1 MKTRFSLLW
10 FILGL
15 GNQLQVLFSLSIS
28 EILILLMA
36 PFLVFSEIPHM
47 KRHGVMPFFWVTVL
61 LFCGCV
67 VSLVVNHAEFYQII
81 RGVSITGILICA
93 VIVGHYMLRNN
104 PEGLKWF
111 FIGAL
116 LSGFI
121 SIFAFQ
127 RSVEVAEG
135 GGADFESIMSVKLF
149 WIRRLSLLILTPL
162 LAFYLRMPLVYSIW
176 APLSLALFSI
186 LTSTSG
192 RSASLAFLG
201 AAAVVVIGG
210 KKRKSMSRLGK
221 HFTLLFCCAV
231 VGIFLIKAVYQW
243 AALNNYLGDEARTK
257 YEQQTAG
264 GTGIVQ
270 LLIGGRADAFIGLLA
285 VADSPIVGK
294 GYWARDTERYRERF
308 LEKYGTVEDYEHY
321 KNYMSYL
328 LKNGFT
334 FDRGIIPCHSHITS
348 FWLWYGLPGLLFWL
362 YAIYV
367 IFRFL
372 RQDVAII
379 PQWYYWLAA
388 SVPGLMWHI
397 FFSPFH
403 DRVEFPLMVVAMLL
417 ARAIRLG
424 KYQIPFDM
432 ISEIE
437 NNERT

>member
-1 MKTRFSLLW
+1 MKTKFSLLW
-10 FILGL
+10 FVLGL
-15 GNQLQVLFSLSIS
+15 GIQLQVLFSLSIS
-28 EILILLMA
+28 EILVLLMA

-47 KRHGVMPFFWVTVL
+47 KRYGVMPFFWMTVF

-67 VSLVVNHAEFYQII
+67 ISLIANHAVFHQAI
-81 RGVSITGILICA
+81 RGVSVTGIIVCA
-93 VIVGHYMLRNN
+93 VIVSHYLLRNN

-121 SIFAFQ
+121 SIFVFQ
-127 RSVEVAEG
+127 RSVEVTEVG
-135 GGADFESIMSVKLF
+135 GSDVESIMSGKLF
-149 WIRRLSLLILTPL
+149 WIHRLSLLILTPL
-162 LAFYLRMPLVYSIW
+162 FAFYLRMPLVYSIG

-186 LTSTSG
+186 LTSSSG
-192 RSASLAFLG
+192 RAASLAFLG

-210 KKRKSMSRLGK
+210 KKTKSMSRLGK
-221 HFTLLFCCAV
+221 HFTILFCCAV
-231 VGIFLIKAVYQW
+231 VGIFLIKVVYQW

-257 YEQQTAG
+257 YEQQTVG
-264 GTGIVQ
+264 GTGIIQ
-270 LLIGGRADAFIGLLA
+270 LLVGGRADAFIGLLA

-294 GYWARDTERYRERF
+294 GYWAKDTEGYREQF
-308 LEKYGTVEDYEHY
+308 LGKYGTVEDYEYY
-321 KNYMSYL
+321 KNYISYL
-328 LKNGFT
+328 MKNGLA
-334 FDRGIIPCHSHITS
+334 FDRGIPCHSHITS
-348 FWLWYGLPGLLFWL
+348 FWLWFGLPGLLFWL

-367 IFRFL
+367 MFRFL

-379 PQWYYWLAA
+379 PQWFYWLAA

-403 DRVEFPLMVVAMLL
+403 DRIEFPLMVVAMLL

-424 KYQIPFDM
+424 RYQMPFDM

-437 NNERT
+437 KNERT